1 MTDFDKWYKKEN
13 PDLNQAS
20 DFSLGELQRCFEAG
34 AASQAESETA
44 REVLEMMDEERMTLS
59 KLNRITT
66 EDERVRAEGG
76 LASKMTLLE
85 HYAGQAL
92 LVLVHEGD
100 MGLDDV
106 ASLACSYAEAMIK
119 ALKAPDEATH
129 RGDDVHPVE
138 AAGGGTVCAFPE
150 AIRPTEG
157 DGS

>member
-1 MTDFDKWYKKEN
+1 
-13 PDLNQAS
+13 
-20 DFSLGELQRCFEAG
+20 
-34 AASQAESETA
+34 
-44 REVLEMMDEERMTLS
+44 
-59 KLNRITT
+59 
-66 EDERVRAEGG
+66 
-76 LASKMTLLE
+76 MTLLE